1 MTSTYQISYFK
12 KGKRYNFKTS
22 FKSKEHMRI
31 KLLQY
36 EEGSTVFK
44 VKEVVSVITPEKFIP
59 CEEDSQTF
67 YKSKTIRRLQ
77 RVVTKKDEL
86 KIYINR

>member
-44 VKEVVSVITPEKFIP
+44 VKEILNSITSEKFIP
-59 CEEDSQTF
+59 CKEDSQTF
-67 YKSKTIRRLQ
+67 YFSKTIRRLQ
-77 RVVTKKDEL
+77 KVVTKKDEL
-86 KIYINR
+86 KIYIKR

>member
-44 VKEVVSVITPEKFIP
+44 VKELVSVITPEKFIP
-59 CEEDSQTF
+59 CEEESQTF
-67 YKSKTIRRLQ
+67 YKSKTFYELQ
-77 RVVTKKDEL
+77 RKIKNKES
-86 KIYINR
+86 KIYIKR